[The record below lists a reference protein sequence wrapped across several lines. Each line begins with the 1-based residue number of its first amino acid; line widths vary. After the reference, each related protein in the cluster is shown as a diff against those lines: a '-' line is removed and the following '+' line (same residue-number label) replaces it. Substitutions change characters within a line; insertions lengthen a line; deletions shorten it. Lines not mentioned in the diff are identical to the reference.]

1 MSPALQRVRTAV
13 LAIGGLL
20 AFLLVFAWLALPG
33 ILQSQAQKIVAE
45 KSGHHLTLG
54 KPEINP
60 LALSLRLKDL
70 KLDDPEGAPL
80 LAFRELFVDLSAASL
95 ATRGMVVEQLKL
107 DGLAASA
114 ILRDDAQRPH
124 NWSRLL
130 AAFAS
135 KEEAASGPP
144 PRIEIRQLQL
154 RGAQIDIADQRT
166 APPFASRVEAFDLE
180 LHDIS
185 TRPDDSGQFHLA
197 AKTAFGAE
205 LEWKGTATLTPLA
218 SAGQLRL
225 RGLDLGKLAPLLAPR
240 LPPQLGFVPPEG
252 IVGLTLDY
260 RLGHANGTLALTLDP
275 FAVDLAN
282 IVLRKPKAPGAPTL
296 AVKAVAL
303 QGARFDLAT
312 QQLAFQSL
320 TVSDASLESGSGKQ
334 RTRLV
339 ALPEISLAP
348 ARIDLAAHAAEIGAV
363 SLKNGRI
370 TAHRDAEGG
379 IDLLATLQALA
390 PAPAAK
396 PGQAADASPP
406 SAPWRFTV
414 ERVGL
419 AGFGLGITD
428 QSMAPALQLGID
440 EVSIETSGISEKL
453 SQPLPLKAALRVA
466 SGGRLALEGKLVP
479 ASAAIDLQLKLDGL
493 SLKPA
498 QPLIGRHAAL
508 DLADGR
514 ISAAGR
520 VQHDAKSSAY
530 RGSFAIDALRLN
542 EAGSDKVF
550 LGWKSLGTRQL
561 EITPQKLQIGELL
574 LDGLDTQLLIAKDGS
589 TNFKRILRQADA
601 PTKAEGTPAT
611 VPPAPTPAAV
621 PAPAAAPAPAANG
634 DKAANPGPSFLL
646 NIDRLRFRDGEL
658 DFADESLIFP
668 FGTRIHKLRG
678 SIAGLSSRP
687 GAAGQLELDGQ
698 VDDFGMARAVGQV
711 DPFDPTGF
719 TEIKLVFRNLEMTRL
734 TPYSATFAGRR
745 IDSGKLSLDLDYNI
759 RKRQLQSHNQV
770 VIDKLVLGERVQSP
784 SAKDLPLDLAIA
796 LLEDSDGR
804 IDLGLPITGSLD
816 DPQFSYGAIVWK
828 VITNVLGKIV
838 TAPFRA
844 LGAPVRRRRR
854 EAGKHCLRGR
864 HPAPDAARTR
874 KAGQAG
880 GGAEQAARAGARG
893 QRHLERG
900 RPLRIAR
907 PPAAAYGAGKERP
920 EDRPAGRPRPDL
932 DAHTSDPGGAGKP
945 VRRAL
950 RQGGTRRS
958 EAGLPQRQPRPA
970 GREPGRQDDVAPHR
984 SGAPAAPV
992 VGIGSRRAQG
1002 HRLPRRALPA
1012 PARKGNRRRRAP
1024 ATTRIGARR
1033 VGAGGAQGGQGAR
1046 RAHPARHA
1054 GKARRQRARGRAQ
1067 ARAGQGRALNRRC
1080 LPRRGI
1086 PGTQSAQ
1093 RRPQGTPSPA
1103 LPET

>member
-1 MSPALQRVRTAV
+1 MSPALQRARTAA

-20 AFLLVFAWLALPG
+20 VFLLGFAWLALPG
-33 ILQSQAQKIVAE
+33 ILQTQAQNIVAE
-45 KSGHHLTLG
+45 KSGHRLTLG

-70 KLDDPEGAPL
+70 KLNDPDGAPL

-95 ATRGMVVEQLKL
+95 ARRGIVIEQLQL

-130 AAFAS
+130 AAFAG
-135 KEEAASGPP
+135 KEEKAAGPP
-144 PRIEIRQLQL
+144 PRIEIRDLQL
-154 RGAQIDIADQRT
+154 RGAQIDLADQRT
-166 APPFASRVEAFDLE
+166 APPFVSQVEAFDLE

-185 TRPDDSGQFHLA
+185 TRPDDSGQFRIA
-197 AKTAFGAE
+197 ARTAFGAE
-205 LEWKGTATLTPLA
+205 LDWKGTATLAPLA
-218 SAGQLRL
+218 SAGQLSL
-225 RGLDLGKLAPLLAPR
+225 RGIDLGKLAPLLAPR

-252 IVGLTLDY
+252 IAGVALDY
-260 RLGHANGTLALTLDP
+260 RLGHADGKLALTLDP
-275 FAVDLAN
+275 FAVELKDL
-282 IVLRKPKAPGAPTL
+282 VLRKPKAAGAPALT
-296 AVKAVAL
+296 VKAIAL

-320 TVSDASLESGSGKQ
+320 TVGDASLESGGGKQ
-334 RTRLV
+334 RMRLV
-339 ALPEISLAP
+339 ALPEISVAP
-348 ARIDLAAHAAEIGAV
+348 ARIDLAAHVAEIGAV
-363 SLKNGRI
+363 LLKNGRI
-370 TAHRDAEGG
+370 AAHRDAAGA
-379 IDLLATLQALA
+379 IDLLTTLQALA
-390 PAPAAK
+390 PAAAPAPASKPTPAAV
-396 PGQAADASPP
+396 ASPP
-406 SAPWRFTV
+406 PAPWRFAI

-428 QSMAPALQLGID
+428 ESMSPPLQLGID
-440 EVSIETSGISEKL
+440 EISLETRGVSEKL
-453 SQPLPLKAALRVA
+453 GQPLPLKAALSVA
-466 SGGRLALEGKLVP
+466 SGGKLALEGKLVP
-479 ASAAIDLQLKLDGL
+479 ATAAIDLQLKLEGL

-498 QPLIGRHAAL
+498 QPLVGRHAAL

-514 ISAAGR
+514 LSAAGR
-520 VQHDAKSSAY
+520 VQHDAKSSGY

-542 EAGSDKVF
+542 EASSDKVF

-561 EITPQKLQIGELL
+561 EVTPQKLQIGELL

-601 PTKAEGTPAT
+601 PPKAEGTPAA
-611 VPPAPTPAAV
+611 VPPAPTSASV
-621 PAPAAAPAPAANG
+621 PAPVPGADGDQAAKPA
-634 DKAANPGPSFLL
+634 FQI
-646 NIDRLRFRDGEL
+646 NIDRLRFREGEL

-844 LGAPVRRRRR
+844 LGA
-854 EAGKHCLRGR
+854 LF
-864 HPAPDAARTR
+864 
-874 KAGQAG
+874 G
-880 GGAEQAARAGARG
+880 GGDEKLESIAFEAGARRLTPPEREKLVKLAAALNKRPALALAISGTWNEADRVALQDLQLRRTLLEKSG
-893 QRHLERG
+893 QKIDPQGDPGPISTRTPAIQAALESLFGERFG
-900 RPLRIAR
+900 KAELDGLKQGFRNANPGQMEENLGGKMMSRLTGLVR
-907 PPAAAYGAGKERP
+907 PPRQLNESEVSALKGADFHAVLFQRLREKETIADERLQQLAAARGEAALAVLKE
-920 EDRPAGRPRPDL
+920 A
-932 DAHTSDPGGAGKP
+932 K
-945 VRRAL
+945 
-950 RQGGTRRS
+950 
-958 EAGLPQRQPRPA
+958 
-970 GREPGRQDDVAPHR
+970 
-984 SGAPAAPV
+984 APV
-992 VGIGSRRAQG
+992 ERIQLGTPEKLADREHEV
-1002 HRLPRRALPA
+1002 AL
-1012 PARKGNRRRRAP
+1012 KLGL
-1024 ATTRIGARR
+1024 
-1033 VGAGGAQGGQGAR
+1033 
-1046 RAHPARHA
+1046 
-1054 GKARRQRARGRAQ
+1054 GKAAR
-1067 ARAGQGRALNRRC
+1067 
-1080 LPRRGI
+1080 
-1086 PGTQSAQ
+1086 
-1093 RRPQGTPSPA
+1093 
-1103 LPET
+1103 